1 MPTLPHMKTRKKKI
15 DYSALNS
22 PLMRIPHIDVDTV
35 RNLLDLGF
43 REIHE
48 LDGRAPEV
56 LFEDLKKIKLNI
68 PQSRLYSLRM
78 AVYFAETPDP
88 DPLKL
93 TPWAWKD

>member
-1 MPTLPHMKTRKKKI
+1 MPLPSMKTRKKKV
-15 DYSALNS
+15 DYTALNS
-22 PLMRIPHIDVDTV
+22 PLMRIPNIGVVTV

-48 LDGRAPEV
+48 LAGRAPEV
-56 LFEDLKKIKLNI
+56 LFADLAKTKLNI